1 MSLKFMYIP
10 VQSNPCWY
18 VKKSIFANGH
28 TDKIHGYYV
37 HIIVYAVCL

>member
-1 MSLKFMYIP
+1 MLLKFTYIYN
-10 VQSNPCWY
+10 QIHADML
-18 VKKSIFANGH
+18 KKSIFANGH